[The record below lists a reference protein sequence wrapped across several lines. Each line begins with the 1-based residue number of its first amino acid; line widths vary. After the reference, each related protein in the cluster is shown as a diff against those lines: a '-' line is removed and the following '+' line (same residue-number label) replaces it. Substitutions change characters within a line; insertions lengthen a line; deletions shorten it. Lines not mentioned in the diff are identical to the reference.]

1 MKADVELI
9 LTHDGDKWIG
19 QNDQMVA
26 SGKTFGELDEEVI
39 RSLRKIGNYTTGAQL
54 TVFMGFDFDT
64 FPQWLRQYHSHYFN
78 RYVSLVL

>member
-39 RSLRKIGNYTTGAQL
+39 RSLRKTGNYTTGAQL

-64 FPQWLRQYHSHYFN
+64 IPRWLRQYHSHYFN